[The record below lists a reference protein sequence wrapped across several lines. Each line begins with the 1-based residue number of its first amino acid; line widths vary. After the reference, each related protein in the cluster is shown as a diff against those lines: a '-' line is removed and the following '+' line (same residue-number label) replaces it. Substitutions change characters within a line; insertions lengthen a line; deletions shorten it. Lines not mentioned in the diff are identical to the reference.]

1 MFVIKTNQDMTG
13 TTKYKRQINLF
24 KNLRKIILEVFQR
37 ETLSPATEDFGK
49 WLNLFEQIKVL
60 LQTVTSLKKGNEIIT
75 ADKDLSENFISH
87 YVKIIKKTTWS
98 KPDTDLHKFYNMDI
112 QSAISKIKGT
122 MQITLVL

>member
-1 MFVIKTNQDMTG
+1 M
-13 TTKYKRQINLF
+13 
-24 KNLRKIILEVFQR
+24 
-37 ETLSPATEDFGK
+37 
-49 WLNLFEQIKVL
+49 
-60 LQTVTSLKKGNEIIT
+60 TSLKKGNEIIT